1 MAISRG
7 HSADLRKRL
16 RMAEKAERKRV
27 KEESHETLMESTAC
41 ALQMFTNLS
50 KCESKTF
57 TKVSIKNR
65 EQISQ
70 RTLTKKIINA
80 GYKLCLVSIT
90 KRGAQYDSLISIK
103 TFTNASAKS
112 K

>member
-16 RMAEKAERKRV
+16 RSKEIKQKKRV

-50 KCESKTF
+50 KCDSKTF
-57 TKVSIKNR
+57 TKVSAKR
-65 EQISQ
+65 RKQISHG
-70 RTLTKKIINA
+70 TLTKKILNEV
-80 GYKLCLVSIT
+80 YKLCLVSIT
-90 KRGAQYDSLISIK
+90 KRGAQYDS
-103 TFTNASAKS
+103 
-112 K
+112 